1 VKRIIGSIPI
11 IAVLVLLFGVVFN
24 IVEQPQTAL
33 AVSPVI
39 KVYAP
44 NSVPGSGISAD
55 QNGAANDGEAHVQTD
70 WAHEGTVLLV
80 RVESGG
86 IVATDTLDSTL
97 SVLIETDDDDDLVAT
112 VITESAFDTAGSA
125 DGGFIQFEIEI
136 LSATGATT
144 STVGSLTFVGAD
156 RFKIRANKDDDLK
169 ISISPSGTNT
179 IDVARSHT
187 IGIENSVPKIKN
199 VSPSNGDVV
208 DDTDVDIEYSIT
220 DKDSGIPEPEDMP
233 DTDGD
238 DEYVA
243 TVVLVSDGQCTEA
256 ELDTGITTA
265 TIHLGTLTCA
275 LGTNPVT
282 VVSVGDENDFDDIT
296 DGFDVE
302 TAAVLA
308 SNATRYITMVAFDK
322 AGNYLVYDGDDD
334 AGEAMLEIT
343 TDTIDPDLT
352 SARTGVSWD
361 SVDDEYDDGRDWIQ
375 AIFTD
380 TNDLSS
386 ASIDD
391 ADIVVEGHT
400 VKRVQWFDVD
410 PEDVTEDFDG
420 GVVGFSATAPF
431 AEWQLIRHH
440 IFIQLEDDMEPDET
454 PDINIVPDGIDDEAG
469 NNLDSDDVGADDTI
483 SPIFTIESLTG
494 PNDPKLLAGEDEEME
509 VIFTSDEDID
519 GDPDVTVSL
528 APQNGTDTGV
538 GAELTVD
545 VDEIGTNRWRA
556 TIDEPDATGFY
567 NIWIEADDDEGN
579 TGDNGGIDP
588 AGGLADFFDD
598 GDVDSDA
605 VYFEG
610 DISLNDPYVTIDG
623 EEIEID
629 EDTFEYRDPFFI
641 EIDFTTGADGNDD
654 NWALVKIN
662 ENAEYDEDS
671 FDDIT
676 ITLFELDDVDITDLV
691 TTTDDQRF
699 LIAIDNIAIGEHDIV
714 ITAVDEAGN
723 DFDDDVERT
732 FEVEERDAF
741 ERALKPGWNLASIP
755 ADPADPS
762 IDVVIGSD
770 VPVTTVY
777 TFDPTV
783 PGGWLVAVRETYDD
797 PWVGDLQEI
806 TSNRGYWIMADQIE
820 DWEVEIPR
828 LPGGAV
834 SGGTPIQPPIIDLFP
849 GWNLVPIV
857 DVTGTALTDSV
868 YVDADDYFES
878 ARDEIAR
885 ILAFD
890 TIKNEW
896 STIPFAAEAI
906 DNTANADSATPATDE
921 LDDKDIAFGDA
932 VWVYATEA
940 ATLVPGGTVLE

>member
-1 VKRIIGSIPI
+1 VKRIIGTIPI

-39 KVYAP
+39 KVYTP
-44 NSVPGSGISAD
+44 NLVPGAGASTD
-55 QNGAANDGEAHVQTD
+55 QNDANTGTDHVQTD
-70 WAHEGTVLLV
+70 WAHDGTILLV

-86 IVATDTLDSTL
+86 IASGNSIDSAL

-112 VITESAFDTAGSA
+112 VITERAFELGGATD
-125 DGGFIQFEIEI
+125 DGYIQFEIEI
-136 LSATGATT
+136 LNTTT
-144 STVGSLTFVGAD
+144 STVSKVGSGTFVGD
-156 RFKIRANKDDDLK
+156 NRFKIKSNKDDTLE
-169 ISISPSGTNT
+169 ITISPSGTNT
-179 IDVARSHT
+179 IDVARSHS
-187 IGIENSVPKIKN
+187 IGIENSKPKIKG
-199 VSPSNGDVV
+199 VSPDSGDVV
-208 DDTDVDIEYSIT
+208 DDTDVDIEYTIT

-238 DEYVA
+238 DEYSA
-243 TVVLVSDGQCTEA
+243 TVVLVSDVQCTDA
-256 ELDTGITTA
+256 ELDNGIKHGYLDAGTQKCGVSTTA
-265 TIHLGTLTCA
+265 
-275 LGTNPVT
+275 VT
-282 VVSVGDENDFDDIT
+282 VVSIDDENDFDDVT

-302 TAAVLA
+302 TEVVLA
-308 SNATRYITMVAFDK
+308 KNKTRYVTMVTFDN

-334 AGEAMLEIT
+334 DATASMLEII
-343 TDTIDPDLT
+343 TDTIDPVLT
-352 SARTGVSWD
+352 TARTGVSWD
-361 SVDDEYDDGRDWIQ
+361 SVDDEYDDDRDWIQ
-375 AIFTD
+375 AMFTD
-380 TNDLSS
+380 TNDLDS

-391 ADIVVEGHT
+391 DDIVVEGHT

-410 PEDVTEDFDG
+410 PDDVTEDFDG
-420 GVVGFSATAPF
+420 GVVGLSTTAPF
-431 AEWQLIRHH
+431 AQWQLIRHH
-440 IFIQLEDDMEPDET
+440 VFIQLEDDLDPDET
-454 PDINIVPDGIDDEAG
+454 PDVNIVPDGIDDEAG
-469 NNLDSDDVGADDTI
+469 NNLDSDDVEADDTI
-483 SPIFTIESLTG
+483 SPIFTIESIIG
-494 PNDPKLLAGEDEEME
+494 PHDPKLLAGEDEEME
-509 VIFTSDEDID
+509 VTFTSDEDID
-519 GDPDVTVSL
+519 GDPTVTVSL
-528 APQNGTDTGV
+528 APKDGTSTAV
-538 GAELTVD
+538 GATLTVD
-545 VDEIGTNRWRA
+545 VDEIGTNRWLA

-567 NIWIEADDDEGN
+567 NIWISADDDEGN
-579 TGDNGGIDP
+579 TGDNDGIDP

-623 EEIEID
+623 DEIEID

-641 EIDFTTGADGNDD
+641 EIDFTTGADGNSN
-654 NWALVKIN
+654 NWNGDKFN

-671 FDDIT
+671 FDDVT
-676 ITLFELDDVDITDLV
+676 ITLFEIDDIDYTADV

-699 LIAIDNIAIGEHDIV
+699 LIAISSIAVGEHDIV

-723 DFDDDVERT
+723 EFDDDIEIT
-732 FEVEERDAF
+732 FEVEERDPF
-741 ERALKPGWNLASIP
+741 EKALKPGWNLASIP

-762 IDVVIGSD
+762 IEAVIGSD
-770 VPVTTVY
+770 MPVTTVY

-783 PGGWLVAVRETYDD
+783 PGGWLVAVRETKND
-797 PWVGDLQEI
+797 PWVGDLTEI
-806 TSNRGYWIMADQIE
+806 TSSRGYWIMADQIE

-896 STIPFAAEAI
+896 STIPFGADPF
-906 DNTANADSATPATDE
+906 DNTANADSTTPAIDE

-932 VWVYATEA
+932 VWVYVTKA

>member
-1 VKRIIGSIPI
+1 MKRIIGTIPI

-39 KVYAP
+39 KVYTP
-44 NSVPGSGISAD
+44 NLVPGAGASTD
-55 QNGAANDGEAHVQTD
+55 QNGANTGTDHVQTD
-70 WAHEGTVLLV
+70 WAHDGTILLV

-86 IVATDTLDSTL
+86 IDGTDSLDSAI
-97 SVLIETDDDDDLVAT
+97 SVEIETDDDDKLVAT
-112 VITESAFDTAGSA
+112 VVKEQDFDLAGDA
-125 DGGFIQFEIEI
+125 DDGYIQFEIEI
-136 LSATGATT
+136 LNTTT
-144 STVGSLTFVGAD
+144 STVSKVGSGTFVGD
-156 RFKIRANKDDDLK
+156 NRFKIKSNKDDTLE
-169 ISISPSGTNT
+169 ITISPSGTNT
-179 IDVARSHT
+179 IDVARSHS
-187 IGIENSVPKIKN
+187 IGIENSKPKIKG
-199 VSPSNGDVV
+199 VSPDSGDVV
-208 DDTDVDIEYSIT
+208 DDTDVDIEYTIT

-238 DEYVA
+238 EEYSA
-243 TVVLVSDGQCTEA
+243 TVVLVSDVQCTET
-256 ELDTGITTA
+256 ELDAGITA
-265 TIHLGTLTCA
+265 GTLHA
-275 LGTNPVT
+275 GTLKCGVSTNAVT
-282 VVSVGDENDFDDIT
+282 VVSVDDENDFDEVT

-302 TAAVLA
+302 TEVVLA
-308 SNATRYITMVAFDK
+308 SNATRYVTMVTFDN
-322 AGNYLVYDGDDD
+322 AGNYLVHDGDDD
-334 AGEAMLEIT
+334 TGEAMLKIT
-343 TDTIDPDLT
+343 TDTIDPVLT
-352 SARTGVSWD
+352 TARTGVSWD
-361 SVDDEYDDGRDWIQ
+361 SVDDEYDTDRDWIQ
-375 AIFTD
+375 AMFTD
-380 TNDLSS
+380 TNDLDS

-391 ADIVVEGHT
+391 DDIVVEGHT

-410 PEDVTEDFDG
+410 PDDVTEDFDG
-420 GVVGFSATAPF
+420 SVVGYQAVTGF
-431 AEWQLIRHH
+431 AQWQLIRHH
-440 IFIQLEDDMEPDET
+440 VFIQLEDDLDPDET
-454 PDINIVPDGIDDEAG
+454 PDVNIVPDGIDDEAG
-469 NNLDSDDVGADDTI
+469 NNLDSDDVEADDTI
-483 SPIFTIESLTG
+483 SPIFTIESIIG
-494 PNDPKLLAGEDEEME
+494 PHDPKLLAGEDEEME
-509 VIFTSDEDID
+509 VTFTSDEDID
-519 GDPDVTVSL
+519 GDPTVTVSL
-528 APQNGTDTGV
+528 APKNGTDTAV
-538 GAELTVD
+538 GATLTVD
-545 VDEIGTNRWRA
+545 VDEIGTNRWLA
-556 TIDEPDATGFY
+556 TIDEPAATGFY
-567 NIWIEADDDEGN
+567 NIWISADDDEGN
-579 TGDNGGIDP
+579 TGDNGGINP
-588 AGGLADFFDD
+588 ASGLADFFDD

-605 VYFEG
+605 DYFEG

-641 EIDFTTGADGNDD
+641 EIDFSTGADGNSN
-654 NWALVKIN
+654 NWNGDKFN

-671 FDDIT
+671 FDDVT
-676 ITLFELDDVDITDLV
+676 ITLFEIDDIDYTADV

-699 LIAIDNIAIGEHDIV
+699 LIAISSIAVGEHDIV

-723 DFDDDVERT
+723 EFDDDIEIT

-741 ERALKPGWNLASIP
+741 EKALKPGWNLASIP

-762 IDVVIGSD
+762 IEAVIGSD
-770 VPVTTVY
+770 MPVTTVY

-783 PGGWLVAVRETYDD
+783 PGGWLVAVRETKND
-797 PWVGDLQEI
+797 PWVGDLTEI
-806 TSNRGYWIMADQIE
+806 TSSRGYWIMADQIE

-896 STIPFAAEAI
+896 STIPFGADPF
-906 DNTANADSATPATDE
+906 DNTANANSTTPAIDE

-932 VWVYATEA
+932 VWVYVTKA

>member
-1 VKRIIGSIPI
+1 MKRIIGTIPI

-39 KVYAP
+39 KVYTP
-44 NSVPGSGISAD
+44 NLVPGHGASTD
-55 QNGAANDGEAHVQTD
+55 QNGTNAGTDHVQTE
-70 WAHEGTVLLV
+70 WAHDGTILLV

-86 IVATDTLDSTL
+86 IDGSDSLDSAI

-112 VITESAFDTAGSA
+112 VITEQAFDLAGDTD
-125 DGGFIQFEIEI
+125 DGYIQFEIEI
-136 LSATGATT
+136 LNTTT
-144 STVGSLTFVGAD
+144 STVSTVGTTPFVGVN
-156 RFKIRANKDDDLK
+156 RFKIKSNKDDTLE

-179 IDVARSHT
+179 IDVARTHT
-187 IGIENSVPKIKN
+187 IEIENSNPKIKG
-199 VSPSNGDVV
+199 VSPDDGDVV
-208 DDTDVDIEYSIT
+208 DDTDVDIEYTIT

-238 DEYVA
+238 DEYSA
-243 TVVLVSDGQCTEA
+243 TVVLVSDVQCTEA
-256 ELDTGITTA
+256 ELDAGITA
-265 TIHLGTLTCA
+265 GTLHA
-275 LGTNPVT
+275 GTLKCGVSTNEVT
-282 VVSVGDENDFDDIT
+282 VVSVDDENDFDDVT

-302 TAAVLA
+302 TEVVLA
-308 SNATRYITMVAFDK
+308 SNKTRYVTMVTFDS
-322 AGNYLVYDGDDD
+322 AGNYLVYDANDDT
-334 AGEAMLEIT
+334 GESMLEII
-343 TDTIDPDLT
+343 TDTIDPVLT
-352 SARTGVSWD
+352 TARTGVSWD
-361 SVDDEYDDGRDWIQ
+361 SVDEEYDTDRDWIQ
-375 AIFTD
+375 AMFTD
-380 TNDLSS
+380 TNDLDS

-391 ADIVVEGHT
+391 DDIVVEGHT
-400 VKRVQWFDVD
+400 VSRVQWFDVD
-410 PEDVTEDFDG
+410 PDDVTEDFDG

-431 AEWQLIRHH
+431 AQWQLIRHH
-440 IFIQLEDDMEPDET
+440 IFIQLEDDLDPDET
-454 PDINIVPDGIDDEAG
+454 PDVNIVPDGIDDEAG

-483 SPIFTIESLTG
+483 SPIFTIESITG
-494 PNDPKLLAGEDEEME
+494 PNSPKLLAGEDEEME
-509 VIFTSDEDID
+509 VIFTADEDID
-519 GDPDVTVSL
+519 GDPTVTVSL
-528 APQNGTDTGV
+528 APKDGVSTAV
-538 GAELTVD
+538 GATLTVD
-545 VDEIGTNRWRA
+545 VDETGTNRWLA

-567 NIWIEADDDEGN
+567 NIWISAKDDEGN

-588 AGGLADFFDD
+588 AGGLADFFDE

-605 VYFEG
+605 DYFEG

-623 EEIEID
+623 QEVEID

-641 EIDFTTGADGNDD
+641 EIDFTTGANGNSN
-654 NWALVKIN
+654 NWNGDKFN

-699 LIAIDNIAIGEHDIV
+699 LIAISSIAVGEHDIV

-732 FEVEERDAF
+732 FEVEERDPF

-762 IDVVIGSD
+762 IGAVIGSD

-797 PWVGDLQEI
+797 AWVGDLQEI

-820 DWEVEIPR
+820 DWEIDIPR

-834 SGGTPIQPPIIDLFP
+834 SGGTPIQPPTIDLFP

-857 DVTGTALTDSV
+857 DVTGTALSDSV

-890 TIKNEW
+890 TIRNEW
-896 STIPFAAEAI
+896 STIPFGADPINSAA
-906 DNTANADSATPATDE
+906 TDSATIATAT
-921 LDDKDIAFGDA
+921 LNDKDIAFGNA

-940 ATLVPGGTVLE
+940 ATLVPGGAVLQ